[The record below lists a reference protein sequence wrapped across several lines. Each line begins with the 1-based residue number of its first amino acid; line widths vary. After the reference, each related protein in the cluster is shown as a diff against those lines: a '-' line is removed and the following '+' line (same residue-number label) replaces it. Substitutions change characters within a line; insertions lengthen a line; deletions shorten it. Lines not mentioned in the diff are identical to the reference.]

1 MFHMKHCL
9 ILLVMS
15 FPVFGNEYVIPRI
28 DGGVQFSDGRY
39 IIPRIDGGYTFSD
52 GGSAIPRIDGG
63 YTFSREITPQEATSI
78 LPDSSLDL
86 DSLWEN

>member
-39 IIPRIDGGYTFSD
+39 IIPRIDGGYTFS
-52 GGSAIPRIDGG
+52 
-63 YTFSREITPQEATSI
+63 REITPQEATSI

>member
-86 DSLWEN
+86 DSLWVN

>member
-1 MFHMKHCL
+1 MFYAGLDRFM
-9 ILLVMS
+9 LVMS
-15 FPVFGNEYVIPRI
+15 FPLWAEEYVIPRI

-86 DSLWEN
+86 DSLWDN

>member
-1 MFHMKHCL
+1 MKHCL

-86 DSLWEN
+86 DSLWDN